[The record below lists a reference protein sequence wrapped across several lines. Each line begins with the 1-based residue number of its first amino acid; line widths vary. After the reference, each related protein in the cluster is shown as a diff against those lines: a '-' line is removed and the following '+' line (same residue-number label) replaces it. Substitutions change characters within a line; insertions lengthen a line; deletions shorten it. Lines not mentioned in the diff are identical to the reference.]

1 MNQIESTEAELEFR
15 HDDKRDTRA
24 MIGVIC
30 GALGIAAAVW
40 AYWLLLPGVV
50 LGCAALAL
58 GVWSRRHGVREA
70 GSVAVALGIVAVLLV
85 PSVLVVVSGAENW
98 GRDCALH
105 PSNPDC

>member
-1 MNQIESTEAELEFR
+1 MNQIASTETEPGIDQ
-15 HDDKRDTRA
+15 DDKRDTRA
-24 MIGVIC
+24 VIGVVC

-40 AYWLLLPGVV
+40 AYWLVVPGAV
-50 LGCAALAL
+50 LGLAAFAL
-58 GVWSRRHGVREA
+58 GVWSRRHGSREA

-85 PSVLVVVSGAENW
+85 PSVLVVVSGAEDW